1 MTVLI
6 KTVQD
11 LVASIPQNLI
21 HSVKYIKSTISNDDN
36 DLFSFDDDTE
46 VLPSSEFKNHCFSK
60 GFLYY
65 SAGYQ
70 KAMNERKVV
79 LINDTILFD
88 MNIQKKTRTS
98 IIGTLKYDTDIEI
111 LKILQKTGYMRSSYD
126 LGLGKT
132 VKYPEV
138 IHHLET
144 VFDGASY
151 KNSKKRSQ
159 RLVQPLKV
167 IENNKITLRKISKE
181 DIHAVDAFCETWTNV
196 KLEDP
201 KVFKMMF
208 SNPNKHIKMA
218 IEDGTY
224 GEVWGYFIGDTL
236 INLQL
241 FYVEG
246 EYAYSL
252 YNVTTRDSSIDARI
266 NAACYL
272 HIMSVLKDRGV
283 KHWNVGLAL
292 NPSLSAF
299 KHHYPSEDVAY
310 LHYPKAKD

>member
-1 MTVLI
+1 MI
-6 KTVQD
+6 KTIQD
-11 LVASIPQNLI
+11 LISTIPEQYI
-21 HSVKYIKSTISNDDN
+21 HSCKYIKSTMEDDSNDI
-36 DLFSFDDDTE
+36 FSFEDDNTI

-79 LINDTILFD
+79 LINETILFD
-88 MNIQKKTRTS
+88 LNLQKKARVS

-111 LKILQKTGYMRSSYD
+111 LKILQKYGYMRSSYD

-138 IHHLET
+138 VHHLED

-167 IENNKITLRKISKE
+167 IENNNITLRRITEKDTE
-181 DIHAVDAFCETWTNV
+181 AVDAFCETWTNV

-218 IEDGTY
+218 IADGTY
-224 GEVWGYFIGDTL
+224 GEVWGYFIEDKL

-252 YNVTTRDSSIDARI
+252 YNVTTRDESIDARI

-272 HIMSVLKDRGV
+272 HIMTQLKDRGV

-299 KHHYPSEDVAY
+299 KHHYPSEDVSY
-310 LHYPKAKD
+310 LHYPKSKEQ